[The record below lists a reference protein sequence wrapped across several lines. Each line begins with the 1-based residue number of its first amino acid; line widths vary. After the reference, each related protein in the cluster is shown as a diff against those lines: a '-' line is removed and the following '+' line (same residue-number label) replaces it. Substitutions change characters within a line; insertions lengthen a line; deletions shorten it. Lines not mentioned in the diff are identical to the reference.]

1 MNKILIVGSKG
12 FIGSNF
18 EKYLNI
24 LAGVEVWGCDV
35 VTDYG
40 AFNYFLID
48 ASNSDFEELFQAHSF
63 DICINFSGSAS
74 VPDSLL
80 HPLRD
85 FYLNSLNV
93 FKMVEAIRKYRP
105 ACKFLNISSAAV
117 YGNPE
122 QLPIKESDVLK
133 PISPYGYHKLQSENI
148 CEEYNRFYNIQTCSV
163 RIFSAYGNGLKKQL
177 FWDIS
182 QKLSKNNQV
191 TLYGTGLE
199 SRDFIH
205 IDDIVKAIELIA
217 MKGDFN
223 ASHYNIANGEEIT
236 IKDAAEKLQSFL
248 SLQNVVS
255 FAGDYRKGDPLNWR
269 ADINKLKALGYQQMV
284 TIDQGLNKYAQWLQE
299 EKLV

>member
-12 FIGSNF
+12 FIGSNLG
-18 EKYLNI
+18 KYLNI
-24 LAGVEVWGCDV
+24 LASVEVWGCDV

-40 AFNYFLID
+40 ASNYYLID

-63 DICINFSGSAS
+63 DICFNCSGSAS

-93 FKMVEAIRKYRP
+93 FKMAEAIRKYRP
-105 ACKFLNISSAAV
+105 ECKFLNISSAAV

-122 QLPIKESDVLK
+122 QLPIKETAALM

-148 CEEYNRFYNIQTCSV
+148 CEEFNRFYNIQTCSV

-182 QKLSKNNQV
+182 QKLSKNNEV
-191 TLYGTGLE
+191 VLFGTGME

-205 IDDIVKAIELIA
+205 IDSCK
-217 MKGDFN
+217 
-223 ASHYNIANGEEIT
+223 
-236 IKDAAEKLQSFL
+236 
-248 SLQNVVS
+248 
-255 FAGDYRKGDPLNWR
+255 R
-269 ADINKLKALGYQQMV
+269 
-284 TIDQGLNKYAQWLQE
+284 
-299 EKLV
+299 